1 MAENATTG
9 DVLVLG
15 AGIVGVT
22 TAYYLAQ
29 HGLKVTVIERQAGVG
44 LETSFANGSLITPS
58 MSDPWAVPGLP
69 LKILKWLG
77 REDAP
82 FLVRPRALPGLIGW
96 GLRFLTNCRAETWR
110 RNTATIYRVT
120 RYSQQALDE
129 LSDTTDLAYDRST
142 LGTLRLFRDP
152 LSMESARRNAEVVG
166 DLGLTYAEL
175 DRDACVDLE
184 PALAPQR
191 EAISGAI
198 HFPDDESG
206 DAYKF
211 TAGVAE
217 RCRDLGVEFRFGV
230 TIKSLEVSDGAV
242 TGLVTDSGRLTARH
256 YVLALGSYSP
266 RLLSDVGIKLPIY
279 PVKGYSAT
287 LPIAGWNA
295 APRIPMVDDGRKIAI
310 VRLGERLRLAGTA
323 EFNGYDRELNAARG
337 QSLID
342 NLLSL
347 LPECPNSDK
356 AEHWTGIRPMTPDG
370 IPILGPSPLANLFL
384 NVGHGHLGWTMAC
397 GSGRAIA
404 DLVAGRSPELD
415 LSGMT
420 LARFS

>member
-1 MAENATTG
+1 M
-9 DVLVLG
+9 
-15 AGIVGVT
+15 
-22 TAYYLAQ
+22 
-29 HGLKVTVIERQAGVG
+29 
-44 LETSFANGSLITPS
+44 
-58 MSDPWAVPGLP
+58 
-69 LKILKWLG
+69 
-77 REDAP
+77 
-82 FLVRPRALPGLIGW
+82 
-96 GLRFLTNCRAETWR
+96 
-110 RNTATIYRVT
+110 
-120 RYSQQALDE
+120 
-129 LSDTTDLAYDRST
+129 
-142 LGTLRLFRDP
+142 
-152 LSMESARRNAEVVG
+152 
-166 DLGLTYAEL
+166 
-175 DRDACVDLE
+175 
-184 PALAPQR
+184 
-191 EAISGAI
+191 
-198 HFPDDESG
+198 
-206 DAYKF
+206 
-211 TAGVAE
+211 
-217 RCRDLGVEFRFGV
+217 
-230 TIKSLEVSDGAV
+230 
-242 TGLVTDSGRLTARH
+242 
-256 YVLALGSYSP
+256 
-266 RLLSDVGIKLPIY
+266 
-279 PVKGYSAT
+279 KGYSAT

-415 LSGMT
+415 LDGMT